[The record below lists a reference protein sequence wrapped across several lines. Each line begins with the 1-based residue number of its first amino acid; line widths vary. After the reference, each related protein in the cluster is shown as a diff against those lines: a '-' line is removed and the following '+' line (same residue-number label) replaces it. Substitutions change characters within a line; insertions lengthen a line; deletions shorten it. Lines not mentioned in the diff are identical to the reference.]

1 MNNNPDCQFKV
12 VSNGYTSGCKVI
24 SEREVTILGLLAEG
38 FSNTEIAN
46 SLYISKMT
54 VENHLKR
61 IFKKL
66 NAKNRTHAAVIAVK
80 NNLI

>member
-1 MNNNPDCQFKV
+1 MSYHSEKGFKV
-12 VSNGYTSGCKVI
+12 VNDVYSSGCTVI
-24 SEREVTILGLLAEG
+24 SEREVSILGLLADG
-38 FSNTEIAN
+38 FSNTEIAEK
-46 SLYISKMT
+46 LYISKMT

-80 NNLI
+80 NHLV